1 MPNVRIT
8 SDWGHAGRMEWAGAP
23 AIDAENRIER
33 SVAIPEEAYERIES
47 AMAAGHGEGEIYLK
61 NGSRFKWFL
70 DR

>member
-1 MPNVRIT
+1 MPNVRIM

-23 AIDAENRIER
+23 LIDARNRIER

-47 AMAAGHGEGEIYLK
+47 GIAAGHIEGEIYLK

>member
-1 MPNVRIT
+1 
-8 SDWGHAGRMEWAGAP
+8 MEWAGAP
-23 AIDAENRIER
+23 AIDAKNRIER

-47 AMAAGHGEGEIYLK
+47 GIAAGHIEGEIYLK